1 MRTVQSPENFCPTIM
16 QNAAERENDDTMT
29 HNCDRVLQL
38 HTHKPPFFITPLVP
52 AAHIQKVSAS
62 ASPFKVPG
70 LKLPLSSSSKSLIS
84 MLLKFMYSDVSR

>member
-16 QNAAERENDDTMT
+16 QNAAERGENDDTMT

-38 HTHKPPFFITPLVP
+38 HTHKPPFFITPLST
-52 AAHIQKVSAS
+52 AAHIHAVSAF

-70 LKLPLSSSSKSLIS
+70 LKLPLSSSSKYHLNVVVE
-84 MLLKFMYSDVSR
+84 VSVL